1 MIGFLESRRH
11 ARLQDLLSVYIDGQ
25 VNGSERAKVEAHL
38 DGCEACRSELTTLRA
53 TVDLLASLPQIVPSR
68 SFALTLEPEPV
79 RSYEP
84 LMWTA
89 RVVAP
94 VAAVL
99 LVALVAGDSVGLVT
113 QRVAGEPVVVETTV
127 SDGGVAATQADAS
140 AAVALAAAPEAAP
153 VPMAMAAQVVKEDT
167 TVAQVERTS
176 AAEEEVIAEVEV
188 QERSLPR
195 AAVVSDTTEESVE
208 EPGEKDSPAPSES
221 AGEPLPPAPVAAM
234 FAAAVEDQPIAEQ
247 LASAPSIRVEVDNGV
262 ELPLWQLEVVVAA
275 AILAALAVAV
285 WAARRSSRHR
295 WSPESLR

>member
-11 ARLQDLLSVYIDGQ
+11 ARLQGLLSVYIDGQ
-25 VNGSERAKVEAHL
+25 VNDSERARVEAHL

-99 LVALVAGDSVGLVT
+99 LVALVAGDSVGLIT

-140 AAVALAAAPEAAP
+140 AAVAPAAAPEAAP
-153 VPMAMAAQVVKEDT
+153 APMAMAAQAVKEDT
-167 TVAQVERTS
+167 TVAQVERTA
-176 AAEEEVIAEVEV
+176 AAEEEVVAEVEV
-188 QERSLPR
+188 QERALPK
-195 AAVVSDTTEESVE
+195 AAVASDTTEEAVE
-208 EPGEKDSPAPSES
+208 EPGERRSLAPSES

-234 FAAAVEDQPIAEQ
+234 SAAAVEDQPIAEQ
-247 LASAPSIRVEVDNGV
+247 LASAPSIRAEVDNGV
-262 ELPLWQLEVVVAA
+262 ELPLWQLEVVIAA
-275 AILAALAVAV
+275 AILAALAGAV
-285 WAARRSSRHR
+285 WAARRSSRCR
-295 WSPESLR
+295 WST